1 MGKDGGFIGERR
13 FSCDAASAH
22 VLLNHRFPYLGGV
35 AVLHACMFD
44 FYARPMSV
52 KLLFQDI
59 FNTCYRFYV
68 VGGGAVYMVAL
79 RFLGA
84 VNVNDIRLVRNLFGR
99 KATVI
104 TNIVEKLLV

>member
-1 MGKDGGFIGERR
+1 M
-13 FSCDAASAH
+13 
-22 VLLNHRFPYLGGV
+22 LPL
-35 AVLHACMFD
+35 
-44 FYARPMSV
+44 
-52 KLLFQDI
+52 
-59 FNTCYRFYV
+59 YV